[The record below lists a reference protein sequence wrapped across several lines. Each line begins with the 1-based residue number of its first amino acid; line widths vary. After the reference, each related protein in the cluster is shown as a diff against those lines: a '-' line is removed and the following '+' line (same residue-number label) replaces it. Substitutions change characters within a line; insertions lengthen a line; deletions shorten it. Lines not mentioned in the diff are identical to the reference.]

1 MALTHAPA
9 LTPPDVEEVR
19 RDARAALDAVTDAA
33 RGLDAA
39 GLDAPSALP
48 GWSRS
53 HVLAHVTA
61 IGEAMARQAERAAR
75 GELVEVYD
83 GGAAGREDGIRTGA
97 LRSVAQHVAA
107 LDALADRLDAA
118 WPAVGS
124 PGWSAP
130 VTYRDGTVADALVA
144 WWREV
149 RIHAVDLDAGVGPDS
164 WPPALGLHLLD
175 FLGVRLADD
184 VVVELDGEPG
194 DLVVVPGGVHVGPG
208 ALRIGPGALRVGP
221 GGLRVGPGGL
231 RVGPGGLRV
240 AAGPEPAS
248 EAEPTP
254 GAAAAP
260 AATSGR
266 GRGAVVVH
274 GRLTDVAAWLA
285 GRTSG
290 TEPTARLAGEPVS
303 LPEIGPW
310 PSPYSPPQENPTPA
324 R

>member
-1 MALTHAPA
+1 MALTDAPA

-39 GLDAPSALP
+39 GLGAPSALP

-61 IGEAMARQAERAAR
+61 IGEAMARQAEFAAR

-118 WPAVGS
+118 WPAAGS
-124 PGWSAP
+124 AGWSAP

-149 RIHAVDLDAGVGPDS
+149 RIHAVDLDAGVGLDS

-184 VVVELDGEPG
+184 VVVELDGAPG
-194 DLVVVPGGVHVGPG
+194 DLVVGAGGVHVGPG
-208 ALRIGPGALRVGP
+208 ALRVGPGALRVGP

-231 RVGPGGLRV
+231 RV
-240 AAGPEPAS
+240 AARPEPAA

-254 GAAAAP
+254 GAAA
-260 AATSGR
+260 TS

-285 GRTSG
+285 GRTPG
-290 TEPTARLAGEPVS
+290 AAPTARLAGEPVS

-310 PSPYSPPQENPTPA
+310 PSPYSPPQENPAPA

>member
-1 MALTHAPA
+1 VALTDVPA
-9 LTPPDVEEVR
+9 LTPPDVEEVQ

-39 GLDAPSALP
+39 GLGAPSALP

-61 IGEAMARQAERAAR
+61 IGEAMARQAEFAAR

-107 LDALADRLDAA
+107 LDALAGRLDAV
-118 WPAVGS
+118 WPAAGS
-124 PGWSAP
+124 AGWSAP

-144 WWREV
+144 WWREM
-149 RIHAVDLDAGVGPDS
+149 RIHAVDLDAGVGLDS
-164 WPPALGLHLLD
+164 WAPALGLHLLD

-184 VVVELDGEPG
+184 VVVALDGEPG
-194 DLVVVPGGVHVGPG
+194 DLVVGAGGAHVGPG
-208 ALRIGPGALRVGP
+208 ALRVGPGALRVGP
-221 GGLRVGPGGL
+221 GGLR
-231 RVGPGGLRV
+231 
-240 AAGPEPAS
+240 AAAEPEPAP
-248 EAEPTP
+248 EAGPTP
-254 GAAAAP
+254 GAASAP
-260 AATSGR
+260 APASAP

-285 GRTSG
+285 GRAPG
-290 TEPTARLAGEPVS
+290 AEPTARLAGEPAS

-310 PSPYSPPQENPTPA
+310 PSPYSPPQENRTPA

>member
-1 MALTHAPA
+1 MALTDAPA

-83 GGAAGREDGIRTGA
+83 GGAAGREDGIRTGV

-118 WPAVGS
+118 WPAAGS
-124 PGWSAP
+124 AGWSAP

-149 RIHAVDLDAGVGPDS
+149 QIHAVDLDAGVGLDS

-194 DLVVVPGGVHVGPG
+194 GLVVGPAGVRGGPG
-208 ALRIGPGALRVGP
+208 PLC
-221 GGLRVGPGGL
+221 
-231 RVGPGGLRV
+231 VGPGGLRV
-240 AAGPEPAS
+240 AAEPEPAS

-254 GAAAAP
+254 GAAAA
-260 AATSGR
+260 AASAP

-285 GRTSG
+285 GRTPG
-290 TEPTARLAGEPVS
+290 AEPTARLVGEPVS

>member
-118 WPAVGS
+118 WPAAGS
-124 PGWSAP
+124 AGWSAP
-130 VTYRDGTVADALVA
+130 VTYRDGTVTDALVA

-149 RIHAVDLDAGVGPDS
+149 RIHAVDLDAGVGLDS

-184 VVVELDGEPG
+184 VVVELDGAPG
-194 DLVVVPGGVHVGPG
+194 GLVVGAGGVHV
-208 ALRIGPGALRVGP
+208 GPGALRVGP
-221 GGLRVGPGGL
+221 GGLRM
-231 RVGPGGLRV
+231 

-254 GAAAAP
+254 VAAAAP
-260 AATSGR
+260 TSAR
-266 GRGAVVVH
+266 GRCAVVVH
-274 GRLTDVAAWLA
+274 GGLTDVAAWLA
-285 GRTSG
+285 GRAPG

-310 PSPYSPPQENPTPA
+310 PSPYSPPPENPTPA

>member
-1 MALTHAPA
+1 MALTDTPA

-19 RDARAALDAVTDAA
+19 SDARAALDAVTDAA

-39 GLDAPSALP
+39 GLDAPSVLP

-97 LRSVAQHVAA
+97 LRSAAQHVAA

-118 WPAVGS
+118 WPAAGS
-124 PGWSAP
+124 AGWAAP
-130 VTYRDGTVADALVA
+130 VTYRDGTVTDALVA

-149 RIHAVDLDAGVGPDS
+149 RIHAVDLDAGVGLDT

-184 VVVELDGEPG
+184 VVVELAGEPA
-194 DLVVVPGGVHVGPG
+194 DLV
-208 ALRIGPGALRVGP
+208 VGP
-221 GGLRVGPGGL
+221 GGLRAGPGGL
-231 RVGPGGLRV
+231 RAGPGGLR
-240 AAGPEPAS
+240 AGPDGLRMA
-248 EAEPTP
+248 AEPGPAP
-254 GAAAAP
+254 GAASEP
-260 AATSGR
+260 

-285 GRTSG
+285 GRAPT

-310 PSPYSPPQENPTPA
+310 PSPYSPPQDAPAPA

>member
-1 MALTHAPA
+1 MALTDAPA

-75 GELVEVYD
+75 GEFVEVYD

-149 RIHAVDLDAGVGPDS
+149 RIHAVDLDAGVDLDS
-164 WPPALGLHLLD
+164 WPSALGLHLLD

-184 VVVELDGEPG
+184 VVVELDGAPG
-194 DLVVVPGGVHVGPG
+194 DLVVVPGGIHVGPG
-208 ALRIGPGALRVGP
+208 A
-221 GGLRVGPGGL
+221 LRVGPGGL

-240 AAGPEPAS
+240 AAGPETAS
-248 EAEPTP
+248 EAAPTS
-254 GAAAAP
+254 GAAASPAP
-260 AATSGR
+260 ASAP

-285 GRTSG
+285 GRTPG
-290 TEPTARLAGEPVS
+290 AEPTARLAGEPVS

-310 PSPYSPPQENPTPA
+310 PSPYSPPQENPTHA

>member
-1 MALTHAPA
+1 MALTDAPA

-33 RGLDAA
+33 RGLGAA

-61 IGEAMARQAERAAR
+61 VGEAMARQAERAAR

-97 LRSVAQHVAA
+97 LRSGAQHVAA
-107 LDALADRLDAA
+107 LVALADRLDAA
-118 WPAVGS
+118 WPAAGS
-124 PGWSAP
+124 AGWSAP

-149 RIHAVDLDAGVGPDS
+149 RLHAVDLDAGVGIGS
-164 WPPALGLHLLD
+164 WPAALGLHLLD
-175 FLGVRLADD
+175 FLGARLADD
-184 VVVELDGEPG
+184 VVVELVGGPG
-194 DLVVVPGGVHVGPG
+194 DLV
-208 ALRIGPGALRVGP
+208 VGP

-231 RVGPGGLRV
+231 RM
-240 AAGPEPAS
+240 A
-248 EAEPTP
+248 AEPWPVPRDASAP
-254 GAAAAP
+254 GQ
-260 AATSGR
+260 
-266 GRGAVVVH
+266 GAVVVH
-274 GRLTDVAAWLA
+274 GSLTDVAAWLA
-285 GRTSG
+285 GRAPT

-310 PSPYSPPQENPTPA
+310 PSPYSAPQDNPTSA

>member
-1 MALTHAPA
+1 MALTDTPA

-19 RDARAALDAVTDAA
+19 SDARAALDAVTDAA

-61 IGEAMARQAERAAR
+61 IGEAMARQAERAAD

-83 GGAAGREDGIRTGA
+83 GGAAGREDGIRADA
-97 LRSVAQHVAA
+97 LRSGAQHVAA

-118 WPAVGS
+118 WPAAGS
-124 PGWSAP
+124 AGWAAP
-130 VTYRDGTVADALVA
+130 VTYRDGTVTDALVA

-149 RIHAVDLDAGVGPDS
+149 RIHAVDLDAGVGLDT

-184 VVVELDGEPG
+184 VVVELAGEPG
-194 DLVVVPGGVHVGPG
+194 ELV
-208 ALRIGPGALRVGP
+208 VGP

-231 RVGPGGLRV
+231 RGGPDGLRMAAEPGPGAV
-240 AAGPEPAS
+240 S
-248 EAEPTP
+248 
-254 GAAAAP
+254 GAASAP
-260 AATSGR
+260 GR
-266 GRGAVVVH
+266 SAVVVH
-274 GRLTDVAAWLA
+274 GSLTDVAAWLA
-285 GRTSG
+285 GRAPT
-290 TEPTARLAGEPVS
+290 TEPTARLAGEPVR

-310 PSPYSPPQENPTPA
+310 PSPYSPQQDTPA
-324 R
+324 PAR

>member
-1 MALTHAPA
+1 MALTDAPA

-39 GLDAPSALP
+39 GLGAPSALP

-61 IGEAMARQAERAAR
+61 IGEAMARQAEFAAR

-118 WPAVGS
+118 WPAAGS
-124 PGWSAP
+124 AGWSAP

-149 RIHAVDLDAGVGPDS
+149 RIHAVDLDAGVGLDS
-164 WPPALGLHLLD
+164 WAPALGLHLLD

-184 VVVELDGEPG
+184 VVVELDGAPG
-194 DLVVVPGGVHVGPG
+194 DLVVGPAGVRGGPG
-208 ALRIGPGALRVGP
+208 PLC
-221 GGLRVGPGGL
+221 
-231 RVGPGGLRV
+231 VGPGGLRV
-240 AAGPEPAS
+240 AAEPEPAS

-254 GAAAAP
+254 VAAAAP
-260 AATSGR
+260 

-285 GRTSG
+285 GRAPG
-290 TEPTARLAGEPVS
+290 TEPTARLTGEPVS

-310 PSPYSPPQENPTPA
+310 PSPYSPPPENPTPA